1 MYMQLEWQ
9 LLWKICLNKRF
20 VNWCSF
26 GMLLLLLL
34 WSCGPVVHFVAH
46 LQNATAWEYLNCQLV
61 IHQWHCI
68 PLPSCIQLQR
78 HFHHSFFFLIFY
90 LEAKYIE
97 IILERFMCNVR
108 RSQFS
113 EIIWDRLYCN
123 LLMYCWAWK
132 FCINQP
138 VNMAQS
144 FRSVNLT
151 CTYRAAINSEKTLS
165 PKLIL

>member
-1 MYMQLEWQ
+1 M
-9 LLWKICLNKRF
+9 F
-20 VNWCSF
+20 
-26 GMLLLLLL
+26 LLLLL

-78 HFHHSFFFLIFY
+78 HFHHSFFFLIFH

-108 RSQFS
+108 SGLSSQKLYGIDCIAIFLCIAAHENFVS
-113 EIIWDRLYCN
+113 INPSIWLN
-123 LLMYCWAWK
+123 LLG
-132 FCINQP
+132 Q
-138 VNMAQS
+138 
-144 FRSVNLT
+144 
-151 CTYRAAINSEKTLS
+151 
-165 PKLIL
+165 